1 MWKSK
6 YDFNLIFFK
15 VRNEV
20 AKNKQYI
27 HQTKISRKLYHECKL
42 QYFRLNMHN
51 RGTVIQNREVMIGG
65 MAIYQGNLAL
75 MIM

>member
-1 MWKSK
+1 MKSLK
-6 YDFNLIFFK
+6 TNNIFT
-15 VRNEV
+15 
-20 AKNKQYI
+20 KQRS
-27 HQTKISRKLYHECKL
+27 QEKLYHECKL

>member
-1 MWKSK
+1 MKSLK
-6 YDFNLIFFK
+6 TNNIFT
-15 VRNEV
+15 
-20 AKNKQYI
+20 KQRS
-27 HQTKISRKLYHECKL
+27 QEKLYHECQL